1 MTEADLNTYKLQLQQ
16 VEAALTTDP
25 ENEELITLKS
35 DLEEVINLTQDLLNA
50 QLGQS
55 SSPPPCEEEEEE
67 APVSHKK
74 KSPSPA
80 PKKVKSRW
88 AAPDPILPV
97 KPWQVGEHCQAV
109 YSGDNQYHDAVINE
123 ITTDGEVSISFRGYK
138 GNYVTSLG
146 LLKLPES
153 GSTTVHHVGKNK
165 REMAAKQKEYLKEKK
180 RKKLE
185 KMKEM
190 EEAREKEKNK
200 WQNFSGK
207 AFGKRGFVKK
217 SIFKT
222 PENQS
227 GRVGVGTCGISGQSM
242 TEFSHAAKYRKG
254 Q

>member
-25 ENEELITLKS
+25 ENEELNQLKS

-50 QLGQS
+50 QLGHS
-55 SSPPPCEEEEEE
+55 SSPPPCEEEDSE
-67 APVSHKK
+67 APVNKK

-80 PKKVKSRW
+80 PKKAKSRW

-97 KPWQVGEHCQAV
+97 KPWQVGEHCQAI

-123 ITTDGEVSISFRGYK
+123 ITTDGEVSITFRGYK
-138 GNYVTSLG
+138 GNYVSSLG

-180 RKKLE
+180 RK
-185 KMKEM
+185 
-190 EEAREKEKNK
+190 
-200 WQNFSGK
+200 
-207 AFGKRGFVKK
+207 
-217 SIFKT
+217 T
-222 PENQS
+222 S
-227 GRVGVGTCGISGQSM
+227 GRISVERRLEREVS
-242 TEFSHAAKYRKG
+242 
-254 Q
+254 